1 MKKKIIL
8 HPFIFSIYP
17 ILFLL
22 SHNIAKVT
30 QASYFEIIFLIIIAP
45 IITYIIL
52 IFLKLI
58 LKNVEKASVL
68 TTFLLLIFYSFGH
81 LKGIQIEEILNSEQ
95 KYLIP
100 FLTITFIIATFIIIK
115 FKKDDFHL
123 NKVLN
128 FIALILLIIP
138 TFNITNYIINPGNVV
153 VNENKDLEIIKT
165 TEDEMKIKR
174 DIYYIILD
182 GYTSSDSLKKYL
194 NFDNSEF
201 NNFLMKKGF
210 YIPNKSRPNYLI
222 TNLLFNFLKS
232 LIAQITL

>member
-1 MKKKIIL
+1 MKKKFIL

-17 ILFLL
+17 ILFLI
-22 SHNIAKVT
+22 SHNISKITRV
-30 QASYFEIIFLIIIAP
+30 SYFEIISLTIVSLL
-45 IITYIIL
+45 ITYVIL
-52 IFLKLI
+52 IFLKII
-58 LKNVEKASVL
+58 LKNTEKACIL

-81 LKGIQIEEILNSEQ
+81 IKGIQIEEILKDKQ

-115 FKKDDFHL
+115 FKKDNIHL

-138 TFNITNYIINPGNVV
+138 IFNITIYMVNPGNVL
-153 VNENKDLEIIKT
+153 VNVNKNLEISKT
-165 TEDEMKIKR
+165 TEDERKIKR

-182 GYTSSDSLKKYL
+182 GYTSSDSLKRYL

-201 NNFLMKKGF
+201 NNYLVKK
-210 YIPNKSRPNYLI
+210 
-222 TNLLFNFLKS
+222 NLLGKTRL
-232 LIAQITL
+232 LHHIIA